1 MDNIYDFLV
10 EWTINYVKNRDI
22 ISRKIENIEKNKE
35 GYDVFVKFKDK
46 EQFFIVRPFI
56 KDINEITE
64 KLANEKNI
72 SLVLLNSMENFGI
85 ICNNWKKFT
94 ELKSFNIYFVNP
106 FSQLDK
112 KWIIYPYTHERISD
126 SNSLEKGLKSMF
138 EMVEPI
144 TEEQLKTRLT

>member
-1 MDNIYDFLV
+1 MGKIYDFLV
-10 EWTINYVKNRDI
+10 EWTINYVNNRDI
-22 ISRKIENIEKNKE
+22 ISRKIEHIEKNKE
-35 GYDVFVKFKDK
+35 GYDILVKFKDK
-46 EQFFIVRPFI
+46 EQFFIVKPFI
-56 KDINEITE
+56 NDINEITE

-72 SLVLLNSMENFGI
+72 SLIMFNSLKNFGI
-85 ICNNWKKFT
+85 ISNNWKKFT
-94 ELKSFNIYFVNP
+94 ELKNFSIYFVNP

>member
-1 MDNIYDFLV
+1 MGKIYDFLV
-10 EWTINYVKNRDI
+10 EWTINYVNNRDI
-22 ISRKIENIEKNKE
+22 ISRKIEHIEKNKE
-35 GYDVFVKFKDK
+35 GYDILVKFKDK
-46 EQFFIVRPFI
+46 EQFFIVKPFI

-72 SLVLLNSMENFGI
+72 SLIMFNSLKNFGI
-85 ICNNWKKFT
+85 ISNNWKKFT
-94 ELKSFNIYFVNP
+94 ELKNFSIYFVNP